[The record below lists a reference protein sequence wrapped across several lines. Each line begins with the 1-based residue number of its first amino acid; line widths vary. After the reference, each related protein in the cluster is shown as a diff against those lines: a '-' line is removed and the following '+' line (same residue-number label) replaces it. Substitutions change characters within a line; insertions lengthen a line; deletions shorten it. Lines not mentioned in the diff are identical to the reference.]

1 MKESSAKIKKHV
13 FTETESF
20 FLVNTEQRLRKHRF
34 SEDLGFKF

>member
-1 MKESSAKIKKHV
+1 MKESSAKIKKHI
-13 FTETESF
+13 FTETERF